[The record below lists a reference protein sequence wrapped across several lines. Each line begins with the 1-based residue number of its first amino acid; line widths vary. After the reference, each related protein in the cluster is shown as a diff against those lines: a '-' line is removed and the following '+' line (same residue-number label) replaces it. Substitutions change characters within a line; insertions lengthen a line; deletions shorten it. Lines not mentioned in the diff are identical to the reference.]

1 MESIFDSIVRP
12 QSLLGQC
19 APGLY
24 QANVNT
30 TTGTQMVMVCI
41 MPDCKNSQEQNRSD
55 EGSEILHFKYPIM
68 RKWLATM
75 VIVLRPLMREL
86 LKVDNLELCDQL
98 GPFTNK
104 GVCFDKKQLLDLF
117 QYVGRRCVGLAY
129 MGYNIFRSIHVSDT
143 CLEGLGRGKGI
154 DDAVLKRIF
163 NRGNHG
169 ESSRKRNYHQVSHVA
184 TIAEESTF
192 DHQVGGVLGAARMV
206 AERMRGGD
214 GAGASS
220 TTVVNATLPPVP
232 VPAASVPLAPLLSVA
247 PTPAEQITLNAQRL
261 EMLKLEIIL
270 KGGSAASVVA
280 PVASQ
285 GGGAA
290 PSAEGVTER
299 KGKRK
304 AQGGQGEDHVEKAP
318 KMGSQQSTS
327 PQESTAPQES
337 TEPMGAGIYT
347 NKKDMV
353 KRMRELVA
361 EVWSKCKKDRKM
373 VKSDGTAVGDTLG
386 ATLKRLESKPASFK
400 NTVFN
405 EKLRE
410 EVRKID
416 SAFEESFFK
425 TFASAYKLSKA
436 M

>member
-1 MESIFDSIVRP
+1 M
-12 QSLLGQC
+12 
-19 APGLY
+19 
-24 QANVNT
+24 
-30 TTGTQMVMVCI
+30 
-41 MPDCKNSQEQNRSD
+41 
-55 EGSEILHFKYPIM
+55 
-68 RKWLATM
+68 
-75 VIVLRPLMREL
+75 
-86 LKVDNLELCDQL
+86 
-98 GPFTNK
+98 
-104 GVCFDKKQLLDLF
+104 
-117 QYVGRRCVGLAY
+117 GLAY

-169 ESSRKRNYHQVSHVA
+169 ESSRKRNYHQVSHVV

-192 DHQVGGVLGAARMV
+192 DHQAGGVLGAARMV
-206 AERMRGGD
+206 AERLRGD

-220 TTVVNATLPPVP
+220 TTVVNAALSPVP
-232 VPAASVPLAPLLSVA
+232 VPAASVPIAPLLSVA

-261 EMLKLEIIL
+261 EILKLEIIL

-290 PSAEGVTER
+290 PSAEGVTET

-318 KMGSQQSTS
+318 KMGSQQSTL
-327 PQESTAPQES
+327 PQESTAPQQSTSPQEF
-337 TEPMGAGIYT
+337 TEPMGAGIYMNM

-353 KRMRELVA
+353 KEMRELVGK
-361 EVWSKCKKDRKM
+361 VWSKCKEDTKM
-373 VKSDGTAVGDTLG
+373 VKSDGTAVGGTLG
-386 ATLKRLESKPASFK
+386 ATLKRLESNPAFFK
-400 NTVFN
+400 NTVYN

-410 EVRKID
+410 EVRKKN

-425 TFASAYKLSKA
+425 TFKTAYKLGIHL
-436 M
+436 